1 MIFVSIYF
9 VCFNV
14 CILGAFLMIFELIN
28 NYHWI
33 KIIFLSMF
41 VLAGIGVVS
50 FTFYV
55 FEKQKWLLDLEV
67 IDGTKLQ
74 GRSPERLFT
83 FYIDDFKPG
92 SKVLNGKDKLFSR
105 NDSCV
110 WLEFEVSPTELS
122 YLLKRDRFHKIDM
135 DTLSCSV
142 EEYPLF
148 GEKPVWFKQRKEV
161 QPYTIYEADVMMQ
174 RLGSQW
180 MIVSKDSTHVLYYR
194 PAR

>member
-9 VCFNV
+9 VCFTI
-14 CILGAFLMIFELIN
+14 CILGAFLMIFELVN

-55 FEKQKWLLDLEV
+55 FEKQKWLLDMEV
-67 IDGTKLQ
+67 LDGTKIQ

-83 FYIDDFKPG
+83 YYIDEFKPG

-110 WLEFEVSPTELS
+110 WLEFEVSPSELA
-122 YLLKRDRFHKIDM
+122 YLLKRDRFKTIDL
-135 DTLSCSV
+135 DTLTSTV
-142 EEYPLF
+142 EDYPVL
-148 GEKPVWFKQRKEV
+148 GEKPDWFKQRKEG
-161 QPYTIYEADVMMQ
+161 QPYTIYEADVLMH
-174 RLGSQW
+174 RLGSKW